1 MIVNFINF
9 NVTTGNMW
17 LLFHNIIT
25 DTTFINTTFTL
36 NPITLNNTVF
46 YGRAVKIQGICFM
59 YHITYVDELIL
70 DDRNCTGFMTTPIT
84 KTYTINNTNFT
95 T

>member
-1 MIVNFINF
+1 MYHLNLLIFKYDTTSNMIVNFINF

-46 YGRAVKIQGICFM
+46 YGRAV
-59 YHITYVDELIL
+59 
-70 DDRNCTGFMTTPIT
+70 
-84 KTYTINNTNFT
+84 
-95 T
+95 